1 MKITAIHEA
10 TLPIGSAM
18 RNASIAFDQMT
29 ASALVIRTDQSM
41 GGEALVGLAFDS
53 IGRYGK
59 GGLLRERFIPRLL
72 AAAPSDLRD
81 EHGHIDPN
89 RCQVVLMRG
98 EKQGGHG
105 ERPGAVGLLD
115 AALWDLRAKQ
125 QGLPLW
131 QCLRQS
137 TGLSA
142 SASSFAASAL
152 ATATA
157 PPSATATP
165 AATPAPPRIATYA
178 SCGHFTDNPDPQAL
192 RDEVAQCLAW
202 GYTTV
207 KIKLSGRDAR
217 LDAQRI
223 ASALSAGLDPAQLA
237 VDLNGQWDARCSDV
251 LAVLAAQPL
260 AWVEEPTPPLD
271 YAALAAF
278 CQGHGGPVAT
288 GENLFSA
295 DDATNLLRYGGL
307 RPKQDRLQMDISL
320 SYGVGE
326 YIRMTERAE
335 ALGWSRQAF
344 WPHAG
349 HLFAAHVVAGLGL
362 GSHES
367 APDAARLYGGFWDGV
382 PVVNG
387 HIGLPTHPGVG
398 FEHKANTMAVF
409 DQLP

>member
-81 EHGHIDPN
+81 EHGHIDPK

-157 PPSATATP
+157 PPSATATH

-326 YIRMTERAE
+326 YRAMIERAQSM
-335 ALGWSRQAF
+335 GWSRQAF

>member
-29 ASALVIRTDQSM
+29 ASALVIRTDQSI
-41 GGEALVGLAFDS
+41 GGEALIGWAFDS

-72 AAAPSDLRD
+72 AAAPSDLLD
-81 EHGHIDPN
+81 EHGHIDPS
-89 RCQVVLMRG
+89 RCQAVLMRG

-131 QCLRQS
+131 QCLRDDA
-137 TGLSA
+137 G
-142 SASSFAASAL
+142 
-152 ATATA
+152 
-157 PPSATATP
+157 TP
-165 AATPAPPRIATYA
+165 AATATPPRIATYA

-217 LDAQRI
+217 LDAKRI
-223 ASALSAGLDPAQLA
+223 QSASNAGLSAAQLA
-237 VDLNGQWDARCSDV
+237 VDLNGQWDARCTDV

-278 CQGHGGPVAT
+278 CQGYGGPVAS

-307 RPKQDRLQMDISL
+307 RPAQDRLQMDIGL

-326 YIRMTERAE
+326 YIRMIERAE
-335 ALGWSRQAF
+335 SLGWSRQAF

-367 APDAARLYGGFWDGV
+367 APDAARLYGGFWDDV

-387 HIGLPTHPGVG
+387 HISLPTHPGVG
-398 FEHKANTMAVF
+398 FEHKANIMAVF

>member
-10 TLPIGSAM
+10 TLPIGSSM

-29 ASALVIRTDQSM
+29 ASALLIRTDQSI

-81 EHGHIDPN
+81 EHCHIDPS
-89 RCQVVLMRG
+89 RCQAVLMRG

-137 TGLSA
+137 TGPIA
-142 SASSFAASAL
+142 SVSSFAASAPV
-152 ATATA
+152 TATA
-157 PPSATATP
+157 PLSAKATH
-165 AATPAPPRIATYA
+165 AATSAPPRIATYA

-223 ASALSAGLDPAQLA
+223 ASALSAGLAPAQLA

-278 CQGHGGPVAT
+278 CHRYSGPVAT
-288 GENLFSA
+288 GENLFSV
-295 DDATNLLRYGGL
+295 DDATNLLRHGGL
-307 RPKQDRLQMDISL
+307 RPTYDRLQMDISL

-326 YIRMTERAE
+326 YRAMIERAQSM
-335 ALGWSRQAF
+335 GWSRQAF

-367 APDAARLYGGFWDGV
+367 APDPARLYGGFWDGV
-382 PVVNG
+382 PVVDG
-387 HIGLPTHPGVG
+387 HIGLPPHPGVG
-398 FEHKANTMAVF
+398 FEHKANILAVF